1 MMVRSS
7 WPQAAIMLSWGKNWV
22 CTLWQIGDEWSKL
35 IRSDHTVPI
44 LFKSRLW
51 RTSRRR
57 RGKKLRLCVEETNLC
72 VRELP
77 VPASSFKKRTL
88 EYLDWK
94 LAMAPKNEW
103 WMRILPCRL
112 PMIEWEPQKCTLNSN
127 NHTLMEYPM
136 RKALEWNH
144 WEWRAETS
152 FLYFH
157 IMGSMS
163 IYAQILLM
171 WMWDGVWME
180 NELLRITV
188 IAVIFGKR

>member
-1 MMVRSS
+1 MAPWWSEVAGLKLQLCYLEEKIEYAHYDRLVMNGPS
-7 WPQAAIMLSWGKNWV
+7 LSGV
-22 CTLWQIGDEWSKL
+22 TTLFQFYLNRGFGG
-35 IRSDHTVPI
+35 RQGGGG
-44 LFKSRLW
+44 
-51 RTSRRR
+51 
-57 RGKKLRLCVEETNLC
+57 GKKLRLLCVEETNLC

-136 RKALEWNH
+136 RKAVEWNH

-157 IMGSMS
+157 IMGMS

-171 WMWDGVWME
+171 WMWDGVRME
-180 NELLRITV
+180 NELSI
-188 IAVIFGKR
+188 IAVV